1 MASASPAVHPTR
13 PSGLVDFRKYAEYP
27 IILGDSLKDDAS
39 SADELLDLR
48 FNWQPK
54 AGLKEYESQLSQGNK
69 GYSLD
74 VNDPTTLDSALRY
87 AGHERSNGDNA
98 SSFALVFDKK
108 RAAFVLESISHSI
121 DLNLES
127 AASQSKDDIRRRP
140 KLPDGPQGSAKPI
153 ASSSRGVDDD
163 EPDPTNPFDF
173 RNFLDEAKE
182 NVEKTTGNRSPMPG
196 SNTPMSGLASPAA
209 GPTRFTPSTTP
220 ALPSKKHQAPSRKP
234 KSEQPP
240 RKPKPAQDRK
250 PAKPVPL
257 SNERISDSDD
267 ELSDSVTVSKQSKP
281 AAPTPKGHSRNVS
294 DNIGHSPH
302 IVVNDGDL
310 EIDMGSPPPE
320 LRKRKRRI
328 DAEAFRSHTGTP
340 VIGNSPSMRP
350 ATHDV
355 EMKDASDHDHD
366 HDHDQDEDAD
376 VDELDLGSPQAKTT
390 TKPAAREHAPTPPP
404 QPAPAHD
411 EDDGVAELEDL
422 LGGDDDMDTSGG
434 HGLGLGISGAGDD
447 DSEVSEEE

>member
-1 MASASPAVHPTR
+1 MASASPAVHPAR

-27 IILGDSLKDDAS
+27 IVLGDSLKDDAS
-39 SADELLDLR
+39 TASEHQLLDLR

-54 AGLKEYESQLSQGNK
+54 AGLKDYESQLAKSSG

-74 VNDPTTLDSALRY
+74 VNDPATLDSALRY
-87 AGHERSNGDNA
+87 AGHDRSNGDGT

-108 RAAFVLESISHSI
+108 RSVFVLESIAHSI

-140 KLPDGPQGSAKPI
+140 KLPDGLQGQAK
-153 ASSSRGVDDD
+153 SRSTGNKGADDD

-182 NVEKTTGNRSPMPG
+182 NVEKTAGSRSPMPG
-196 SNTPMSGLASPAA
+196 SHTPMSGFASPAA
-209 GPTRFTPSTTP
+209 GPTRFTPTVKP
-220 ALPSKKHQAPSRKP
+220 AAPAKKAQPPARKP
-234 KSEQPP
+234 KADQPA

-250 PAKPVPL
+250 PAKQVPL
-257 SNERISDSDD
+257 SSERISDSDD
-267 ELSDSVTVSKQSKP
+267 ELSDSATAPQKQSKP
-281 AAPTPKGHSRNVS
+281 PAPAPTRHSRNAS
-294 DNIGHSPH
+294 ENIGNSPH

-310 EIDMGSPPPE
+310 QIDMGSPPPDQ
-320 LRKRKRRI
+320 RRRKRRI
-328 DAEAFRSHTGTP
+328 DADAFRSHTGTP
-340 VIGNSPSMRP
+340 IIGNSPRMQS
-350 ATHDV
+350 AASQDV
-355 EMKDASDHDHD
+355 EMRDASDRDN
-366 HDHDQDEDAD
+366 DEDGD
-376 VDELDLGSPQAKTT
+376 VDELDLGSPQAKATG
-390 TKPAAREHAPTPPP
+390 KPAAQEEHAPTPPTH
-404 QPAPAHD
+404 PAPAHD

-422 LGGDDDMDTSGG
+422 LGGDDDMDNSG